1 VSEKNLDKPKK
12 KYENPVERIWYGSTP
27 KMVNL
32 TPRELEIVYWVAH
45 GLRNAE
51 ISEMMHGRPAARGCE
66 SHVRNILCKIGLKSR
81 VQIALWAAKHGII
94 DLEKL

>member
-1 VSEKNLDKPKK
+1 MDKPKK
-12 KYENPVERIWYGSTP
+12 KYENPVERIWYGMTP
-27 KMVNL
+27 KMVGL
-32 TPRELEIVYWVAH
+32 TPREMEIVRWVAH

-51 ISEMMHGRPAARGCE
+51 VSEMMGSKPLPRGIE
-66 SHVRNILCKIGLKSR
+66 SHVRNVLTKLGLKSR